1 MRAEAT
7 EAPCNR
13 HPRVMTGRRGIS
25 SELAIETPS
34 AMDARPE
41 IGPMTRPYTVLV
53 ADDEK
58 PVATGLQAQLEA
70 LGYDVIAVVHDG
82 HHAVE
87 VCRRSV
93 PDVVLMDIEM
103 PGLDGLS
110 AARQIVRDPGT
121 PVIIL
126 TAHGHPNLIDQA
138 AEDGVLYYLL
148 KPVTSPSLHA
158 ALQVAVA
165 RAREIKDLRENVET
179 LESTLRERKLIERA
193 KGILM
198 NRRNLPEAEAFRLLQ
213 RQSQDRRMPM
223 AKLAESIVEADE
235 LLESPSHGP
244 GPAR

>member
-1 MRAEAT
+1 M
-7 EAPCNR
+7 NR
-13 HPRVMTGRRGIS
+13 P
-25 SELAIETPS
+25 LK
-34 AMDARPE
+34 
-41 IGPMTRPYTVLV
+41 VLI

-58 PVATGLQAQLEA
+58 PVAAGLQAQLET

-82 HHAVE
+82 HHAIE
-87 VCRRSV
+87 VCRRAL

-103 PGLDGLS
+103 PGLDGLT

-126 TAHGHPNLIDQA
+126 TAHGHANLIDQA
-138 AEDGVLYYLL
+138 VEDGVLYYLL

-165 RAREIKDLRENVET
+165 RAREIRALRENVDT
-179 LESTLRERKLIERA
+179 LESTLRERKIIERA

-198 NRRNLPEAEAFRLLQ
+198 HRRNLSEAEAFRLLQ

-223 AKLAESIVEADE
+223 SKLAESIVQADE
-235 LLESPSHGP
+235 LLESPSQGAGP
-244 GPAR
+244 LR

>member
-1 MRAEAT
+1 M
-7 EAPCNR
+7 N
-13 HPRVMTGRRGIS
+13 
-25 SELAIETPS
+25 
-34 AMDARPE
+34 
-41 IGPMTRPYTVLV
+41 RPYRVLI

-58 PVATGLQAQLEA
+58 AVAMGLQGQLES
-70 LGYDVIAVVHDG
+70 LGYDVVTVVHDG
-82 HHAVE
+82 QHAIE
-87 VCRRSV
+87 VCRRTL

-110 AARQIVRDPGT
+110 AARQIVSDPGT
-121 PVIIL
+121 PVIVL

-138 AEDGVLYYLL
+138 VEDGVLHYLL

-165 RAREIKDLRENVET
+165 RAREIKELRDNVNN
-179 LESTLRERKLIERA
+179 LESNLKERKLIERA

-198 NRRNLPEAEAFRLLQ
+198 NRRNLSESEAFRLLQ

-223 AKLAESIVEADE
+223 AKLAESIVQADE
-235 LLESPSHGP
+235 LLESPSQGH

>member
-1 MRAEAT
+1 M
-7 EAPCNR
+7 N
-13 HPRVMTGRRGIS
+13 
-25 SELAIETPS
+25 
-34 AMDARPE
+34 
-41 IGPMTRPYTVLV
+41 RPYKVLI

-58 PVATGLQAQLEA
+58 PVAAGLQAQLET

-82 HHAVE
+82 HHAID
-87 VCRRSV
+87 VCRRSL

-138 AEDGVLYYLL
+138 VEDGVLYYLL

-165 RAREIKDLRENVET
+165 RAREIRALRDDVTT
-179 LESTLRERKLIERA
+179 LESTLRERKIIERA

-198 NRRNLPEAEAFRLLQ
+198 SRRNLSEAESFRLLQ

-223 AKLAESIVEADE
+223 AKLAESIVQADE
-235 LLESPSHGP
+235 LLETPSQGSGP
-244 GPAR
+244 VR

>member
-1 MRAEAT
+1 M
-7 EAPCNR
+7 N
-13 HPRVMTGRRGIS
+13 
-25 SELAIETPS
+25 
-34 AMDARPE
+34 
-41 IGPMTRPYTVLV
+41 RPYKVLI

-58 PVATGLQAQLEA
+58 PVAAGLQAQLET

-82 HHAVE
+82 LHAIE
-87 VCRRSV
+87 VCRRSL

-126 TAHGHPNLIDQA
+126 TAHGHANLIDQA
-138 AEDGVLYYLL
+138 VEDGVLYYLL

-165 RAREIKDLRENVET
+165 RAREIRGLRENVDT
-179 LESTLRERKLIERA
+179 LESTLRERKIIERA

-198 NRRNLPEAEAFRLLQ
+198 NRRNLSESEAFRLLQ

-223 AKLAESIVEADE
+223 SKLAESIVQADE
-235 LLESPSHGP
+235 LLESPSQGSGP
-244 GPAR
+244 LR

>member
-1 MRAEAT
+1 MNRA
-7 EAPCNR
+7 
-13 HPRVMTGRRGIS
+13 
-25 SELAIETPS
+25 
-34 AMDARPE
+34 
-41 IGPMTRPYTVLV
+41 YKVLI

-58 PVATGLQAQLEA
+58 PVAAGLQAQLET
-70 LGYDVIAVVHDG
+70 LGYDVVAAVHDG
-82 HHAVE
+82 QHAIE
-87 VCRRSV
+87 VCRRAL

-138 AEDGVLYYLL
+138 VEDGVLYYLL

-165 RAREIKDLRENVET
+165 RAHEIRTLRDNVNT
-179 LESTLRERKLIERA
+179 LESTLRERKVIERA

-198 NRRNLPEAEAFRLLQ
+198 SRRGLSEAEAFRLLQ

-223 AKLAESIVEADE
+223 AKLAESIVQADE
-235 LLESPSHGP
+235 LLESPSQGP
-244 GPAR
+244 GPLR